1 MPVTEGPT
9 PEGRDQKFRIRC
21 CLMLLMQ
28 EAQRQ
33 FLVYCQNRGAMVYVP
48 GNIRFLRPVPVNF
61 AKQPPLVNI
70 LIPIEFRNSGDSI
83 FFLVLD
89 CAQGFVVL
97 KSSDSFVLSSE
108 QKNHCLTATP
118 FVHGYE

>member
-1 MPVTEGPT
+1 MPVTKGPT

-33 FLVYCQNRGAMVYVP
+33 FLVYYQNLGAMVYVP

-83 FFLVLD
+83 FILVLL

-108 QKNHCLTATP
+108 QKNRCLAATP